1 MPQNELF
8 WGGPIR
14 QGALLAN
21 QLKYVWTESSPNLS
35 GIPMAQTVP
44 LDNFPTLEWLLKA
57 AVTIADLLVNAIA
70 SLLKQIFP
78 AQAGGLNRY
87 NSQLASLR
95 SQLATVQ
102 SSYSD
107 LRAQASAG
115 DAGSAVLAVQAQA
128 LQGTLSGVVTQ
139 LVALQASLKTEVT
152 ALSGRGGFKD
162 DDAASL
168 ARYDQMF
175 ATLPKPAIAQNFRD
189 DEMFAHLR
197 VAGPNPMLLA
207 RASSLPAKFP
217 LTNAQYQSVMGTADS
232 LQGAAAAGRLYLADY
247 VGLGAMGDERPVS
260 KLLSQTGYAS
270 APIALFAVPA
280 GGGALQP
287 VAIQCGQAPGTY
299 PVIVRSSAS
308 GSGAYWTWQM
318 AKTVVQVADF
328 NYHEMFVHL
337 GRTHLLSEAFAIAT
351 YRQLAPNHPINVLL
365 VPHFEGTLFINDLA
379 GKVIMGPGTFGDV
392 ILAAPIGILQAG
404 AGNDRLAL
412 DFYAAMLPS
421 DLKAR
426 GVDTDS
432 TLSDYP
438 YRDDALLVWNAIR
451 QWVAD
456 YVALYYL
463 SDADVTGDTELAAWT
478 ADVIDN
484 GKVKGF
490 RSIRSRAQLI
500 DVLTMIVFTASA
512 QHAAVNYPQ
521 RDFMTY
527 IPAFA
532 GMAGAATPAA
542 KTAGNG
548 AADWFALMPQSRLT
562 DIEQLNFLSLLGG
575 VHYRPL
581 GDYRQREFPYLPVL
595 TDPRVV
601 QAGGPL
607 DRFRQA
613 LKTIE
618 SQIGGRNRTRKYP
631 YGYLL
636 PSRIPTSTNI

>member
-1 MPQNELF
+1 L
-8 WGGPIR
+8 
-14 QGALLAN
+14 
-21 QLKYVWTESSPNLS
+21 SSN
-35 GIPMAQTVP
+35 
-44 LDNFPTLEWLLKA
+44 
-57 AVTIADLLVNAIA
+57 
-70 SLLKQIFP
+70 
-78 AQAGGLNRY
+78 
-87 NSQLASLR
+87 
-95 SQLATVQ
+95 
-102 SSYSD
+102 
-107 LRAQASAG
+107 
-115 DAGSAVLAVQAQA
+115 
-128 LQGTLSGVVTQ
+128 
-139 LVALQASLKTEVT
+139 
-152 ALSGRGGFKD
+152 GGFKD
-162 DDAASL
+162 DGAASL
-168 ARYDQMF
+168 VRYDQMF
-175 ATLPKPAIAQNFRD
+175 ATLPEPAIAQNFRD

-207 RASSLPAKFP
+207 RVSSLPAKFP
-217 LTNAQYQSVMGTADS
+217 LTNAQYQSVMGVADS

-260 KLLSQTGYAS
+260 KLLSKTGYAS

-299 PVIVRSSAS
+299 PVIVRSFTS
-308 GSGAYWTWQM
+308 GSGAYWAWQM

-351 YRQLAPNHPINVLL
+351 YRQLAPNHPLNVLL
-365 VPHFEGTLFINDLA
+365 VPHFEGTLFINDIA
-379 GKVIMGPGTFGDV
+379 GKIIMGPGTFGDV

-412 DFYAAMLPS
+412 DFYAAMLPA

-438 YRDDALLVWNAIR
+438 YRDDALLIWNAIR

-456 YVALYYL
+456 YVAVYYL
-463 SDADVTGDTELAAWT
+463 SDADVTGDTELTAWT
-478 ADVIDN
+478 ADIIDN

-490 RSIRSRAQLI
+490 RSIRSRVQLI

-532 GMAGAATPAA
+532 GMAGAPSSAA
-542 KTAGNG
+542 KAAGNSG
-548 AADWFALMPQSRLT
+548 ADWFALMPQSRLT
-562 DIEQLNFLSLLGG
+562 DIAQLHFLSLLGG
-575 VHYRPL
+575 VHYRTL
-581 GDYRQREFPYLPVL
+581 GDYRQRIFPYLPSL

-618 SQIGGRNRTRKYP
+618 SQIARRNQTRKYP
-631 YGYLL
+631 YNYLL
-636 PSRIPTSTNI
+636 PSQIPTSTNI